1 MKYLFDMDTGMLL
14 SAIIS
19 FIGLNIYEWGV
30 NAVPPAHLYRDSM
43 QTHGKHIPGGVQEK
57 GRRGTE
63 EHGYGGDGL
72 IAGLDDL
79 NDLF

>member
-1 MKYLFDMDTGMLL
+1 M
-14 SAIIS
+14 
-19 FIGLNIYEWGV
+19 
-30 NAVPPAHLYRDSM
+30 NAVPPAHLYRDST